1 MNIFLE
7 LFLVFFQVGLFSI
20 GGGYAAIPIIQ
31 NLVVTEKA
39 WMSIE
44 EFTKLITIAEMT
56 PGPISLNASTFVG
69 EQMAGV
75 GGAVVATLGCVV
87 PPLIVISILGF
98 VYFKFS
104 KLQVIKGVFRQL
116 RPVVV
121 GLILASAVTILIN
134 AFWGGIDKINLSNTD
149 WMVIVT
155 FIVCFILLRIK
166 SFNINPIMILLFSG
180 SVGLAFHYI
189 PHLFT

>member
-1 MNIFLE
+1 MSILLQ

-20 GGGYAAIPIIQ
+20 GGGYAAIPVIQ

-39 WMSIE
+39 WMSVE
-44 EFTKLITIAEMT
+44 EFTNLITIAEMT

-87 PPLIVISILGF
+87 PPLIIISILGF

-104 KLQVIKGVFRQL
+104 KLSVIKGVFKQL
-116 RPVVV
+116 RPVVI

-134 AFWGGIDKINLSNTD
+134 SFWGGIEHISLSTTD

-155 FIVCFILLRIK
+155 FVICFILLRIK
-166 SFNINPIMILLFSG
+166 SFNINPILILVFSG
-180 SVGLAFHYI
+180 SVGLAFHYV
-189 PHLFT
+189 PYLF